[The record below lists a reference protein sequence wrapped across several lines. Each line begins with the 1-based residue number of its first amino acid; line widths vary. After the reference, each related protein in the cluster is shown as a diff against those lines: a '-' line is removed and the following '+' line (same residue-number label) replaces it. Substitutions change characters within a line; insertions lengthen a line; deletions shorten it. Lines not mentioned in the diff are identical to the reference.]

1 MRGFCVSG
9 QPGYAITM
17 PTNKEF
23 LTALFGQNAPF
34 VHVTDF
40 AYDPS
45 AIPSDQHLRSWAGG
59 YFSRYQFGEGTNQ
72 YFTISLFYAD
82 EKGKARRRKALYR
95 ETPVIVLDDVKE
107 KLELAEVEKLPRP
120 TWILETSPGSEQWGY
135 LLTEPCKDRAKVE
148 NLLDGLVANG
158 LAPDGKDP
166 GMKGVTRY
174 VRLPDGYNT
183 KQAKM
188 ISGQPFKCQ
197 MLLWEPW
204 NAVTLE
210 QLAAPFG
217 VNLDAARRE
226 SRVDG
231 ASEIADH
238 PLVNIPDVIHIKEV
252 RSAGRMDITCPWVDE
267 HTGEIDNGTGIF
279 TNADGT
285 IGFKCHHGACQER
298 TGADLLRYIE
308 DQVPGFGHSLNQWQ
322 ATRAFA
328 GILGDAPSVPAPP
341 APDFTAPAQ
350 TAPDFTQVATAPT
363 APTPTAEV
371 QDRSGEAA
379 QAALMQLQR
388 QIPGSI
394 EQRSMAAEILRV
406 VDSFPEIDRIHWHK
420 QIRDVMHWDKKEF
433 TSVLNNLRAEW
444 YAKDDPTGLFEN
456 ITYVGEIDEFFDRAK
471 RIFYKPAAFQNNFAH
486 LDPEARKQA
495 LEGGIT
501 KVDKIDYAPKRPP
514 VFEQDG
520 IRYANSWSD
529 TGEVEGI
536 PGDVQRWLNHWD
548 ALGWTEHREHMLQW
562 MAWTILHPE
571 TKINHMLLLGG
582 AEGVGKDYLLYP
594 LAVALAENHRTVPGE
609 ALTGQFGDFILST
622 KHLHINEVSLA
633 DHRDAALIAEKIK
646 PLAAAPPDK
655 LYINRKGVKPVYVS
669 NIINVSMGVN
679 STLPFKTQGLSRRI
693 YGVWTDLQVRDWRG
707 EVMPEW
713 RVYWRDRWN
722 WMNGQGVQN
731 CIYYLRNCV
740 NLNNFKPSEAPPV
753 TQFVRDI
760 NESSKP
766 LLAQTVE
773 AMINMS
779 FGCFKS
785 DIITA
790 HDVAR
795 SVKSTEQFAP
805 DIAYMDT
812 RTVTPA
818 RVMNTLMN
826 VRGLQ
831 RREVVESHNIRKY
844 WITRNFDHYA
854 NMTDEEFSRE
864 YARQISSA
872 QGASQLLSVIG
883 GK

>member
-1 MRGFCVSG
+1 
-9 QPGYAITM
+9 M

-45 AIPSDQHLRSWAGG
+45 AIPPDEHLRAWAGG
-59 YFSRYQFGEGTNQ
+59 YFSRYRLGENTNQ

-82 EKGKARRRKALYR
+82 EKGKARRRKALFR

-107 KLELAEVEKLPRP
+107 KLSMTEVAKLPRP

-135 LLTEPCKDRAKVE
+135 LLAEPCKDRAKVE

-174 VRLPDGYNT
+174 VRLPEGVNT

-188 ISGQPFKCQ
+188 INGQPFKCRTT
-197 MLLWEPW
+197 LWEPF
-204 NAVTLE
+204 NTVTLE
-210 QLAAPFG
+210 QLAEPFS
-217 VNLDAARRE
+217 VDLDASRRE
-226 SRVDG
+226 GRLDG
-231 ASEIADH
+231 AGEVSDH
-238 PLVNIPDVIHIKEV
+238 PLVNIPDVIHIKEI

-267 HTGEIDNGTGIF
+267 HTGEVDNGTGIF
-279 TNADGT
+279 TNTDGT

-298 TGADLLRYIE
+298 TGSDLLRYIE
-308 DQVPGFGHSLNQWQ
+308 TKVPGFGQTLSNWQ
-322 ATRAFA
+322 ASRAFA
-328 GILGDAPSVPAPP
+328 NVLGEQPPAPVIPTPP
-341 APDFTAPAQ
+341 APDFTASVQA
-350 TAPDFTQVATAPT
+350 APDFTQVASAPT
-363 APTPTAEV
+363 APAPQQEV
-371 QDRSGEAA
+371 VDRSGEAA
-379 QAALMQLQR
+379 QAALVQLQR

-394 EQRSMAAEILRV
+394 EQRQMATEILRV
-406 VDSFPEIDRIHWHK
+406 VDGFQEIDRVHWHK
-420 QIRDVMHWDKKEF
+420 EIRDVMHWDKKEF
-433 TSVLNNLRAEW
+433 NSVLKGCRAEW
-444 YAKDDPTGLFEN
+444 YAKSDPTGVFDD
-456 ITYVGEIDEFFDRAK
+456 ICYVGEINEFFDRRK
-471 RIFYKPAAFQNNFAH
+471 RIFYKPEGFQNNFAH
-486 LDPEARKQA
+486 LDSEARKRA

-501 KVDKIDYAPKRPP
+501 KVDKIDYSPKMPP
-514 VFEQDG
+514 VFERDG
-520 IRYANSWSD
+520 VRYANSWTD
-529 TGEVEGI
+529 TGEVAGI
-536 PGDVQRWLNHWD
+536 QGDVDRWLNHWD
-548 ALGWTEHREHMLQW
+548 ALGWGEHRDHMLQW

-582 AEGVGKDYLLYP
+582 AEGVGKDFLLYP
-594 LAVALAENHRTVPGE
+594 LSVALGENHITVPGE
-609 ALTGQFGDFILST
+609 ALTSQFGDFILSS
-622 KHLHINEVSLA
+622 KHIHINEVSLA

-669 NIINVSMGVN
+669 NIINCSMGVN

-707 EVMPEW
+707 EMTPEW

-722 WMNGQGVQN
+722 WMKGDGVN
-731 CIYYLRNCV
+731 ACIWYLRNCV
-740 NLNNFKPSEAPPV
+740 DLNNFRPSEAPPV

-760 NESSKP
+760 NEASKP
-766 LLAQTVE
+766 LLMQTIE
-773 AMINMS
+773 AMMQMA
-779 FGCFKS
+779 FGCFKA

-790 HDVAR
+790 ADVAR

-818 RVMNTLMN
+818 KVMNTLTN
-826 VRGLQ
+826 IRGIQ
-831 RREVVESHNIRKY
+831 RREVVEAHGIRKY

-854 NMTDEEFSRE
+854 SMTDEDFSRE

-872 QGASQLLSVIG
+872 QGANQLMSILG
-883 GK
+883 GKQ